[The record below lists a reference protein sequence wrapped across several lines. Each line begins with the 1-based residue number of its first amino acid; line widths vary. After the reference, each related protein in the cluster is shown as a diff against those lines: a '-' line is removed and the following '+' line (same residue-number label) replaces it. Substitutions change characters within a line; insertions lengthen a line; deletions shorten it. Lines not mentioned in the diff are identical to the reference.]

1 MNCTP
6 AAWSLATGRRGS
18 FLLLPTMRELP
29 ERYLTKPSD
38 GCKKATQVPTE
49 HMMMSATHTHSAPAA
64 RGAEPVVFG
73 SKTLDEYQEFFIQ
86 RIVKGVQRA
95 VNYLRPA
102 QRGWGGQVPQHVFN
116 RR

>member
-6 AAWSLATGRRGS
+6 AAWSLTTGRRGS
-18 FLLLPTMRELP
+18 FLLLPTMGELP
-29 ERYLTKPSD
+29 GRYLTKPSD

-49 HMMMSATHTHSAPAA
+49 HMMMSA
-64 RGAEPVVFG
+64 
-73 SKTLDEYQEFFIQ
+73 TLDEYQEFFIQ